1 MKTKHKGM
9 KPKNKG
15 MKKNWR
21 YCRGDIYLANLNPF
35 TGNEQGGTRP
45 VVVIS
50 NNTGNFFSDIL
61 NILPLTSEIKRPNQP
76 THYVLKHTACL
87 DKKSMVVAEQPKTIA
102 KSRIIRYLGKVDP
115 RDMEC
120 IDDCIRV
127 QTGLDMTD
135 SIPLFE
141 EFP

>member
-1 MKTKHKGM
+1 M
-9 KPKNKG
+9 
-15 MKKNWR
+15 
-21 YCRGDIYLANLNPF
+21 
-35 TGNEQGGTRP
+35 RP
-45 VVVIS
+45 VAAGHLNVFPQDRGS
-50 NNTGNFFSDIL
+50 EFPPLTSEEFETL
-61 NILPLTSEIKRPNQP
+61 EENILPLTSEIKRPNQP

-135 SIPLFE
+135 SIPLCE